1 MYTMNTLIH
10 IRTDKKIKDEAQ
22 KILEDMG
29 FNISSFVNAS
39 MRKLIRERRIEFEYY
54 PNIKTTN
61 ELRKAEIDVKKG
73 KNLSP
78 SFSDS
83 KKMDDYLDSI

>member
-1 MYTMNTLIH
+1 MNTLIH

>member
-1 MYTMNTLIH
+1 MNTLIH

-39 MRKLIRERRIEFEYY
+39 MRKLIREKKIEFEYY
-54 PNIKTTN
+54 PNTKTTS
-61 ELRKAEIDVKKG
+61 ELKKAEMDVKKS

>member
-1 MYTMNTLIH
+1 MNTLIH

-22 KILEDMG
+22 KILADMG

-39 MRKLIRERRIEFEYY
+39 MRKLVREKKIEFEYY
-54 PNIKTTN
+54 PNTKTTN
-61 ELRKAEIDVKKG
+61 ELKKAEMDVKKG

-78 SFSDS
+78 SFSDR

>member
-1 MYTMNTLIH
+1 MYIMNTLIH
-10 IRTDKKIKDEAQ
+10 IRTDKKIKEEAQ
-22 KILEDMG
+22 KILEEMG

-39 MRKLIRERRIEFEYY
+39 MRKLIKEKKIEFEYY
-54 PNIKTTN
+54 PNTITKN
-61 ELRKAEIDVKKG
+61 ELKRASMDFKKN

-83 KKMDDYLDSI
+83 KKMDDYLDSL